1 MTTTMLLDDF
11 LVEVDGSQTRWA
23 NAYVTVRN
31 GRKVSVLHGGL
42 EGTLWARDG
51 EIALYGTPEQ
61 LRDLGRAIAEG
72 AESIIKKAADEA
84 AATNDSSM
92 VADAVASVQGGG
104 AGA

>member
-1 MTTTMLLDDF
+1 MTTSMF
-11 LVEVDGSQTRWA
+11 LEQFDA
-23 NAYVTVRN
+23 NVVGHPSHPDRVFVTVRN
-31 GRKVSVLHGGL
+31 SREVTVYDTETVSKML
-42 EGTLWARDG
+42 TRDG
-51 EIALYGTPEQ
+51 EITFYGTPEQ